1 MTEDTRL
8 QRSRDALLGGVCAG
22 LAEHFDVD
30 PVIVRILAV
39 VLTIGTAGL
48 AALVYVVLW
57 MILPLA
63 PKEVGPV
70 EVAPQSVHSDT
81 YGEVKYQPTRLR
93 TEEAA
98 HAAAEAASVQQAR
111 VSQPYVG
118 AGHVPPEP
126 PAAAAAAWA
135 QGRPGS
141 WQTPPPGWQPPGW
154 QVPNWQAPPGVGVA
168 PQSPYAQQ
176 PGTGVPPV
184 PPVAPGVSAAAPVPP
199 AASVPPVPPVAPP
212 VAPAPVAPPAAAP
225 APAPTPTATERRDSA
240 VTAGIWVGSFLLF
253 FGIGMLLGKNI
264 DGVSW
269 WQFWPLVLAVVG
281 IVQMVVPGAP
291 GHRTDRFVS
300 GLTLFFLGGT
310 LLPMSLGVTAWATL
324 ITMVVHLWPLLLVMA
339 GFSIIGAVTHS
350 PVWKLASGV
359 CFVIFCV
366 AGLAWYSIPGAV
378 DSLVLVLPY
387 GREFVFPFAI
397 TLAPAL

>member
-39 VLTIGTAGL
+39 VLAIGTAGVG
-48 AALVYVVLW
+48 ALVYVVLW

-63 PKEVGPV
+63 PKEMGPV

-81 YGEVKYQPTRLR
+81 YGEVKYQPTPLR
-93 TEEAA
+93 ADEAA
-98 HAAAEAASVQQAR
+98 RAAAEVASVQQAR
-111 VSQPYVG
+111 VAQPYVG
-118 AGHVPPEP
+118 VGHVPPEP
-126 PAAAAAAWA
+126 PAAAWA

-141 WQTPPPGWQPPGW
+141 WQTPPPGWQQPGW
-154 QVPNWQAPPGVGVA
+154 QVPNWQAPPVAGVA

-176 PGTGVPPV
+176 PGTGAGVPPV
-184 PPVAPGVSAAAPVPP
+184 PPVAPAPVAP
-199 AASVPPVPPVAPP
+199 ASVSPAVSVPPVPPVAPVAP
-212 VAPAPVAPPAAAP
+212 APAPVAPVAPSAA
-225 APAPTPTATERRDSA
+225 ERRDGA

-253 FGIGMLLGKNI
+253 VGVGMLLGKNI

-291 GHRTDRFVS
+291 GHRTDRFVA
-300 GLTLFFLGGT
+300 GLTLFCLGGT

-339 GFSIIGAVTHS
+339 GFSLIGAVTHS
-350 PVWKLASGV
+350 PVWKLASGA
-359 CFVIFCV
+359 CFVMFCIV
-366 AGLAWYSIPGAV
+366 GLAWYSVPGAV

-387 GREFVFPFAI
+387 GREFVLPFAI
-397 TLAPAL
+397 TIAAAL